1 MKWCIIRNETTVL
14 RLHMAV
20 LQTDEYKGC
29 KPTLLAP
36 TLMLRKTE
44 KTSNSSSRCT
54 VCVLP
59 NEMWEKSLERAGG
72 LPVMQRHLDFILY
85 AVKED
90 LKTFK
95 QKWVLYD
102 VNCLNVMVE
111 PREARSRNKEKRK
124 CVTNTA
130 SHRSKQNNSEE
141 VERK

>member
-1 MKWCIIRNETTVL
+1 
-14 RLHMAV
+14 
-20 LQTDEYKGC
+20 
-29 KPTLLAP
+29 
-36 TLMLRKTE
+36 
-44 KTSNSSSRCT
+44 
-54 VCVLP
+54 
-59 NEMWEKSLERAGG
+59 
-72 LPVMQRHLDFILY
+72 MQRHLDFILY

-95 QKWVLYD
+95 WKWVLYD

-111 PREARSRNKEKRK
+111 PREARSRNKEKKK

>member
-1 MKWCIIRNETTVL
+1 MTRCIIKNETAVL
-14 RLHMAV
+14 RLHMAM
-20 LQTDEYKGC
+20 LETEEYKGLQAYS
-29 KPTLLAP
+29 PHP
-36 TLMLRKTE
+36 TLMLRKTQ
-44 KTSNSSSRCT
+44 KTGNSSSRCT

-59 NEMWEKSLERAGG
+59 NEMWEKSLERAGD
-72 LPVMQRHLDFILY
+72 LPVMQRRLDFILY

-130 SHRSKQNNSEE
+130 SRRSKQNNSED